1 MTRIQDIALASEV
14 SEQELAWLSV
24 IQPVTSHYGRI
35 LASQDF
41 SGRTVL
47 FWSHVLSD
55 SMLVVPPLLK
65 AGARVRMG
73 ACNPDSTDD
82 RVAAW
87 LAEKG
92 AEMFARSAMSAA
104 EYRDNLHELA
114 SGPADVLCDMGGELA
129 EAMAR
134 AGTTVM
140 GGLEAT
146 TSGLHRLRSVDLP
159 FPVFNWNDIA
169 LKNRLH
175 NRYHVGDSTW
185 PVFTEITGMGLF
197 GRAVL
202 VIGFGPVGQGVA
214 ERARAMG
221 AIVSIVDPD
230 PVRRLVAQHLGCQP
244 VALEEGLRRC
254 SIIVTA
260 TGRSDIVDAE
270 ALSGIRDG
278 AVIFNV
284 GHGNREVDVDWLD
297 QHPRTAMRL
306 HIDRY
311 QLRDR
316 CVYLLN
322 RGSLVNLAS
331 GTAGHGADLFDPFS
345 AIILR
350 GIGWILEGGAD
361 DCPPGLQDYPP
372 QLEQEIAEL
381 TAKSRA

>member
-24 IQPVTSHYGRI
+24 ICPVTSHYGQT

-47 FWSHVLSD
+47 FWSHVLSS

-311 QLRDR
+311 QLGDR

-345 AIILR
+345 AIMLR

-361 DCPPGLQDYPP
+361 DCLAGLQDYPP